1 VPNECVGLVI
11 GKEGETIK
19 NIAKKSGALKVQVAT
34 TSAPGSKSRN
44 VFVEG
49 DADSVERVRKELN
62 AIIETQRKMNSGA
75 VSGSYKIEVEV
86 PVRLIGLVIGRG
98 GETIKGIN
106 TKTGAFV
113 CLSKDEIHDKA
124 RKILTI
130 TGPEDL
136 CLIAKYEIDQIVQNG
151 LKNLQ
156 KQGGL
161 NSIEMEMIK
170 PITPI
175 SQQLAELNLPIPTS
189 VQTIR

>member
-44 VFVEG
+44 VC
-49 DADSVERVRKELN
+49 VERVRKELN